1 MLHLAGVSQ
10 TVNDALLMSS
20 GTMACTASRQGKH
33 YQGIVD
39 ALERHHLTTYQAYL
53 VIILAAQYQ
62 CPARDTEAYKE
73 MVDALNGLPS
83 TA

>member
-1 MLHLAGVSQ
+1 M
-10 TVNDALLMSS
+10 
-20 GTMACTASRQGKH
+20 
-33 YQGIVD
+33 D

-73 MVDALNGLPS
+73 MVDALERAAVDCVISRPPRA
-83 TA
+83 T